1 MNVKNIIYSLFMVF
15 TIILAVTGCANE
27 RIEDQFVFGK
37 SRVHCAN
44 TTITVNSPFELA
56 VKGKQADIGDLM
68 STKVVASGYNKHIQI
83 NVNGDL
89 SDTEHTVDS
98 LKKETLKIIEN
109 DAAVSNL
116 QVEEKTGKV
125 GNITAEILKIEFI
138 ENNKGKNIGITII
151 EYIFEYNHVIW
162 RVIYQ
167 YRTEDTV
174 GKALSDRLAGQIIPG
189 TVL

>member
-83 NVNGDL
+83 NVN
-89 SDTEHTVDS
+89 S

-125 GNITAEILKIEFI
+125 GNITTEILKIEFI
-138 ENNKGKNIGITII
+138 ENNKGKNIGITIT

>member
-1 MNVKNIIYSLFMVF
+1 
-15 TIILAVTGCANE
+15 
-27 RIEDQFVFGK
+27 
-37 SRVHCAN
+37 
-44 TTITVNSPFELA
+44 
-56 VKGKQADIGDLM
+56 M

-138 ENNKGKNIGITII
+138 ENNKGKNIGITIT